1 MEELSK
7 KLRERRKELGY
18 DLEDVVEKTK
28 LHPSVI
34 RALETGQFHKI
45 SHVYL
50 KGFIKIYAEFL
61 GVDISDELERV
72 IPTKASSMPVSE
84 PRKVS
89 PKKRDLPIV
98 GTGSYFK
105 KNVVFAAVIAVSFVI
120 IFILIFSI
128 LRLVHDKGTS
138 LESKPVVKEHTKTAT
153 ELKVNAEEI
162 LVSFKIKRDC
172 FIVVK
177 RDGKVVFEGI
187 LKRGVIETW
196 QANKEL
202 EFKINDGSSVEVEV
216 NGRRLPPLTKI
227 HKPIK
232 SLKITAKGI
241 SIIK

>member
-34 RALETGQFHKI
+34 KALETGQFHKI
-45 SHVYL
+45 NHVYL

-61 GVDISDELERV
+61 GVDISGELEKV
-72 IPTKASSMPVSE
+72 IPAKESSVLVSK

-89 PKKRDLPIV
+89 SKKRGAPVFDISP
-98 GTGSYFK
+98 YFK
-105 KNVVFAAVIAVSFVI
+105 KNVVFIAVIAVSFVI

-128 LRLVHDKGTS
+128 LRLVHNKKVY
-138 LESKPVVKEHTKTAT
+138 LKSKPVVKERIKTAT
-153 ELKVNAEEI
+153 ALKVNSEEI

-172 FIVVK
+172 FVVVK

-187 LKRGVIETW
+187 LRKGVIESW